1 MDDDDDGCEYGA
13 SDDDDDDVHQQG
25 DNKDKGRV
33 DGDID
38 EDGNDDPF
46 LDDGI

>member
-1 MDDDDDGCEYGA
+1 MEDDDDGCEYGA
-13 SDDDDDDVHQQG
+13 RDDDGVHQQD
-25 DNKDKGRV
+25 DNKDNGTL